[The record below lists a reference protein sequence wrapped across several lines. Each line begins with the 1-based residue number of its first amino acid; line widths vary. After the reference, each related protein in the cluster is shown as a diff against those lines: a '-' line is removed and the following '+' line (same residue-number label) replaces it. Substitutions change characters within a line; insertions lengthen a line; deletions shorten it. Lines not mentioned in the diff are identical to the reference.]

1 MTTLLTE
8 SGPAEFEART
18 DGDGLWLDIDAAERA
33 TGWELKPEGLCR
45 GPVCVP
51 VPPGREGEFA
61 RPGAVNIAAFW
72 RHMGKPVLHDDAR
85 DVWLLGEDA
94 ATRVEEMQSLEAP
107 DFALPDLDG
116 RMHRLSDYRGK
127 RILLVTWASW

>member
-8 SGPAEFEART
+8 RGPAEFEART
-18 DGDGLWLDIDAAERA
+18 DGDGLWLDIAAAERA

-61 RPGAVNIAAFW
+61 RPDAVNVAAFW

-116 RMHRLSDYRGK
+116 RVHRLSDYRGK
-127 RILLVTWASW
+127 QILLVTWASW